1 MAVALGATRMT
12 DGITPG
18 LHHFFLPRKREFMLL
33 DEFRLNSR
41 KSSATES
48 IHDENASRKC
58 AKRRRTISPEPK
70 DDGASDNAWYNQLRA
85 AADGLSLAQTSE
97 IGSASAAT
105 FNRAGPGK
113 KQETKQET
121 ISVPNATA
129 AAWEIP
135 PTRSQAED
143 KVSTSPPKK
152 MLKIRSDGKL
162 SSPKARKPD
171 PNSMLRRKGPSSK
184 SGNVEKG
191 KIVIIKYGINS
202 ERRFLLGE
210 EIHDILAGSNKTL
223 KSQKRSPKKS
233 PPDQVD
239 ISKSTILAIPTHPFF
254 LAKSAQTTK
263 AGVENQK
270 DNRIDSSI
278 QAESSEKHSPRKITS
293 VNKIIRRLSCTD
305 SSGLPNRPAGSSY
318 ERVARHAGTIDALWP
333 PQGMTHFKSTVGEI
347 GPSNPKCY
355 TPTMLRRSRKLKNA
369 SVYVQ
374 EAEDILRPYK
384 HLAYFERIKEHGDN
398 FFSCSVRK
406 PARRLMTDFELQLAI
421 SGSLK
426 CDPIEDEVNKVQSSS
441 SLDYPTH
448 HALRHLYDRIA
459 NSTTAFDR
467 FGCESQEWVHK
478 YAPTTAENVL
488 QPGREATI
496 LRDWLKSLTINAVEK
511 RGLEA
516 TRDRDA
522 SESSKRNGKNFKRK
536 RRKRAQELDGFVISS
551 DEEADQMDDMATIGG
566 FRSMHHGCD
575 SPKKSLIRTSD
586 TNKAPTDLGR
596 PANAVVISGPYG
608 CGKTAAVYAAAQ
620 ELGFEVFEI
629 NPGSRRS
636 GKDLLDRIGD
646 MTKNHL
652 VNHNREDPIKERN
665 EDTEDMLR
673 VTDSLQKDLESGRQG
688 VMDKFF
694 LPQAGTKNKATAKPK
709 GRPSKKEAPTIKPC
723 PKPLNAQ
730 KQSLILLEDVDILF
744 EDDKQFWSTTLDM
757 ILRSRRPVIMT
768 CTEES
773 LVPLKDMILFAI
785 LRFVPPPDRLAS
797 DYLLLLACNEGHLLS
812 RDSVDALYRAKR
824 KDLRASITELNCF
837 CQMAIGDTKGGLE
850 WLLIRSSGKSQD
862 DKGKKLRVISEA
874 TYPHGL
880 SWISQEYCPQIADQ
894 GFEAEAELLA
904 ELSYGWDLDLAES
917 DDFLPFHELRGWEK
931 NSPRRDL
938 SMLQCLDHV
947 CETLSAADV
956 CAPLTMTLDPTQPDI
971 PEKARSDYVEGAT
984 IVQADPRT
992 DFTGTSTSLAIA
1004 MRLLARRLISSCAP
1018 ITPTSIIHQL
1028 PTLLEKSH
1036 ALPPVTAADMRVA
1049 FTVPSPTY
1057 PISSL
1062 TATESVLA
1070 IDFAPYIRSIMAY
1083 DLRLEDQRRRLDDLP
1098 SISYSGVGDTKNAKK
1113 VRTTR
1118 ASRAALEG
1126 GTKATTRRERWFPS
1140 ALNFSAVAKTGGKTW
1155 DEVAVAFGRLQAADV
1170 GSEGQDIERRMS
1182 VGSGKSNES

>member
-1 MAVALGATRMT
+1 
-12 DGITPG
+12 
-18 LHHFFLPRKREFMLL
+18 
-33 DEFRLNSR
+33 
-41 KSSATES
+41 
-48 IHDENASRKC
+48 
-58 AKRRRTISPEPK
+58 
-70 DDGASDNAWYNQLRA
+70 
-85 AADGLSLAQTSE
+85 
-97 IGSASAAT
+97 
-105 FNRAGPGK
+105 
-113 KQETKQET
+113 
-121 ISVPNATA
+121 
-129 AAWEIP
+129 
-135 PTRSQAED
+135 
-143 KVSTSPPKK
+143 

-171 PNSMLRRKGPSSK
+171 PYVMSRRTEASCKAE
-184 SGNVEKG
+184 NAEKG
-191 KIVIIKYGINS
+191 KIVIIKYGINR
-202 ERRFLLGE
+202 ERRFLLGGK
-210 EIHDILAGSNKTL
+210 IHGILAGSNTTPKN
-223 KSQKRSPKKS
+223 QQRSPKKS
-233 PPDQVD
+233 APDQAD
-239 ISKSTILAIPTHPFF
+239 RSKSAILPVPTHPFF

-270 DNRIDSSI
+270 ENWIDNGI
-278 QAESSEKHSPRKITS
+278 QAESSKKDSPRKITS

-305 SSGLPNRPAGSSY
+305 SPGLLNRRAESSC
-318 ERVARHAGTIDALWP
+318 EKVARHAGTIEALWP
-333 PQGMTHFKSTVGEI
+333 PQGMTHIKSTVGEI
-347 GPSNPKCY
+347 GTSNPKCY
-355 TPTMLRRSRKLKNA
+355 TPTMLHRSRKLKSA
-369 SVYVQ
+369 SVNVQ
-374 EAEDILRPYK
+374 EAEDILRPYR
-384 HLAYFERIKEHGDN
+384 HLTNLERIKEQEDA
-398 FFSCSVRK
+398 FFGCSVRK
-406 PARRLMTDFELQLAI
+406 PARRLMTDLELQLAI
-421 SGSLK
+421 SRSLK
-426 CDPIEDEVNKVQSSS
+426 YDPTEDEINQAQSSS

-459 NSTTAFDR
+459 NSTPAFDR

-478 YAPTTAENVL
+478 YAPTAAENVL

-496 LRDWLKSLTINAVEK
+496 LRDWLKNLTINAVEK
-511 RGLEA
+511 RSLEA

-522 SESSKRNGKNFKRK
+522 SESSKRNGRNFKRK

-551 DEEADQMDDMATIGG
+551 DEEADQMDDMATIGDL
-566 FRSMHHGCD
+566 RSVHHGCD
-575 SPKKSLIRTSD
+575 SPKKSLIRTGD

-652 VNHNREDPIKERN
+652 VNRKREDPVKERN

-673 VTDSLQKDLESGRQG
+673 MTDSLQKDLESGRQG

-694 LPQAGTKNKATAKPK
+694 QPQAVTKNKATAKPR
-709 GRPSKKEAPTIKPC
+709 GRPSKKEAPTLKPC
-723 PKPLNAQ
+723 PKPLKAQ

-744 EDDKQFWSTTLDM
+744 EDDKQFWNTTLDL

-773 LVPLKDMILFAI
+773 LVPLEDMILFAI

-824 KDLRASITELNCF
+824 KDLRASIAELNYF

-850 WLLIRSSGKSQD
+850 WLLIRSSGKSKH
-862 DKGKKLRVISEA
+862 DKGKKVRVISEA

-880 SWISQEYCPQIADQ
+880 GWISQEYCPQIADQ

-904 ELSYGWDLDLAES
+904 EVSYGWDLDLAES
-917 DDFLPFHELRGWEK
+917 DDFLPFHELRGREK
-931 NSPRRDL
+931 TSPQRNL

-947 CETLSAADV
+947 CEALSAADV
-956 CAPLTMTLDPTQPDI
+956 CAPLGQAQDETMILDPTQPDI
-971 PEKARSDYVEGAT
+971 SEKARSDYVEGAT

-1004 MRLLARRLISSCAP
+1004 MRLLARRLIPSCAP
-1018 ITPTSIIHQL
+1018 LTPTSIIHRL

-1070 IDFAPYIRSIMAY
+1070 VDFAPYIRSITAY

-1098 SISYSGVGDTKNAKK
+1098 STSYSGAGDTRNAKK

-1126 GTKATTRRERWFPS
+1126 GAKATTRRERWFPS

-1155 DEVAVAFGRLQAADV
+1155 DEVAFGRLQAADNA
-1170 GSEGQDIERRMS
+1170 SEGQDTERRMS